1 MKLADLIPFRRRR
14 TLSRYAD
21 DKAVNDFERVAHD
34 KGLLPKRSAFEV
46 AMEDDAREREAY
58 LRQLEKLTGV
68 KPPEP

>member
-1 MKLADLIPFRRRR
+1 MKLADLIPFRLRRS
-14 TLSRYAD
+14 LSRYAD
-21 DKAVNDFERVAHD
+21 DKAVKDFTRVCEQT
-34 KGLLPKRSAFEV
+34 GLTTKQSAFDA